1 MVNIHF
7 WGRGPDGRFAPTPI
21 IISGDESVKDE
32 IRATPDGRVE
42 TSFSERIVFI
52 ANHLV
57 RQLIYGL
64 VLTLRFMPTGYTSG
78 AFTSG
83 EAFNGRW
90 VSYTSNMHG
99 AIYIILKDSLK
110 WVPLIGW
117 GMQFY
122 GFSSKPFTRNVH

>member
-1 MVNIHF
+1 MVCTRF
-7 WGRGPDGRFAPTPI
+7 GGAGADGRFAPTPI

-32 IRATPDGRVE
+32 IRVTPDGRVE

-57 RQLIYGL
+57 SSLVNGL
-64 VLTLRFMPTGYTSG
+64 FLTFRFMQTGYISG

-83 EAFNGRW
+83 AVFNGRW

-99 AIYIILKDSLK
+99 AIYILLKDSLK
-110 WVPLIGW
+110 WVPIVGW

-122 GFSSKPFTRNVH
+122 GFSSSPLP